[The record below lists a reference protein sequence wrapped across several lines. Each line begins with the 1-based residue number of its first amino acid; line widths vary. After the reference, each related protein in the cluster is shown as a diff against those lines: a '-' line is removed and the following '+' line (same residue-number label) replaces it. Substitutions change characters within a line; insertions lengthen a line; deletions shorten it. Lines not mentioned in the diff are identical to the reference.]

1 MNIDSLKSLASKKR
15 GFARSNLFQVVLPPI
30 PGFNK
35 YNTRDLNI
43 LCSNVN
49 LPGRQILTQERLIGV
64 KGRKMP
70 NGFASDDV
78 SMTFYCLNDYG
89 IKEYFEAWQNR
100 VINQDTYEIGYT
112 TDYCRDVRIA
122 QLEKGLGFDLG
133 DFSIFGINVDIDIY
147 TRGKI
152 VYECML
158 MDAFPTTMNAIE
170 LNNEQDGL
178 VQLNVQLSYRNWK
191 KT

>member
-1 MNIDSLKSLASKKR
+1 MNIDSLKSLVSRK
-15 GFARSNLFQVVLPPI
+15 GGLARSNLFQVVLPSI

-35 YNTRDLNI
+35 YSTSDINI

-49 LPGRQILTQERLIGV
+49 LPGRQIMTQERLIGI

-78 SMTFYCLNDYG
+78 NMTFYCLNDYG

-112 TDYCRDVRIA
+112 QDYCRDVRIA
-122 QLEKGLGFDLG
+122 QLEKGIAFDLG
-133 DFSIFGINVDIDIY
+133 GFNIFGINVDIDIY

-152 VYECML
+152 VYECVL

-178 VQLNVQLSYRNWK
+178 VQLSVQLSYKNWK
-191 KT
+191 KA